1 MGLPKEYI
9 SVSQINQYLRC
20 PAQYMYRYERG
31 IILPPK
37 TPLTKGKCVHKGIE
51 VNFSQKMDTFDDLKL
66 SDIQDVVSTEFEVQ
80 KAETEWEDN
89 DPGKVKDETISLSTL
104 YHKEVAPTIQPL
116 MIEEK
121 VEVDFDGIK
130 LLGFIDVVDSEGYIR
145 DTKTASKAPSPGEAD
160 KSLQLTAYSA
170 AYRALN
176 GFEETGVKLDYLIQ
190 NKTPKTVT
198 LEAKRNQKDIDR
210 FTSIMSSVARA
221 IENQIYYPNPT
232 GFMCSDK
239 MCGYW
244 NLCHK
249 EF

>member
-1 MGLPKEYI
+1 M
-9 SVSQINQYLRC
+9 
-20 PAQYMYRYERG
+20 
-31 IILPPK
+31 
-37 TPLTKGKCVHKGIE
+37 
-51 VNFSQKMDTFDDLKL
+51 KL
-66 SDIQDVVSTEFEVQ
+66 SDIQDVVSTEFDVQ

-145 DTKTASKAPSPGEAD
+145 DTKTASKTPSLGEAD

-170 AYRALN
+170 AYRAIH
-176 GFEETGVKLDYLIQ
+176 GYEEAGVKLDYLVQ
-190 NKTPKTVT
+190 NKTPKSVT

-210 FTSIMSSVARA
+210 FTNIMHGVARA
-221 IENQIYYPNPT
+221 IENQDYYPNQT
-232 GFMCSDK
+232 NYLCSPK
-239 MCGYW
+239 TCGYW
-244 NLCHK
+244 EICHK
-249 EF
+249 EW